1 MRTIIPRH
9 HNPALYT
16 GFEARRTLRRSVT
29 RWASWGLEYQ
39 LSALRCMR
47 MLGNPFTGRG
57 ENWLSAMLT
66 MNERLGR
73 DYHKPHFGIDDVT
86 TPEGTVAVTE
96 EMICDKPF
104 ASLLRFR
111 RNSQRKD
118 PKVLVVAPMS
128 GHYSTLLRDT
138 VQTLLKDHDV
148 YITDWHN
155 ARDIPT
161 DEGTFGFDHYVQ
173 YIVDFL
179 NELGP
184 ETHLLAVCQPT
195 VPALVATAHMEEVD
209 PPCRPAS
216 LTVMGGPIDVGA
228 APTEVTRYAE
238 KHSLEWFE
246 KNVIAEVP
254 FPYHGAGR
262 LVYPG
267 FLQLSGFISMNPEKH
282 LNSHVELF
290 QNLVA
295 CEHEASEKTQK
306 FYDEYLAV
314 CDLPARFYLETVDR
328 VFLRKDLANG
338 TMYFKGKLI
347 DASAIRRVPLLT
359 IEGENDDISAPGQTI
374 AAHRICS
381 GLPSE
386 LRYNYLQP
394 GVGHYGVFSGSRFRK
409 QIAPR
414 VTNFIRKFTQGEVSE
429 PSASIEVPLFEDLNS

>member
-86 TPEGTVAVTE
+86 TPEGTVSVTE

-155 ARDIPT
+155 ARDIST

-209 PPCRPAS
+209 HPCRPAS
-216 LTVMGGPIDVGA
+216 LTVMGGPID
-228 APTEVTRYAE
+228 
-238 KHSLEWFE
+238 
-246 KNVIAEVP
+246 
-254 FPYHGAGR
+254 
-262 LVYPG
+262 
-267 FLQLSGFISMNPEKH
+267 
-282 LNSHVELF
+282 
-290 QNLVA
+290 
-295 CEHEASEKTQK
+295 
-306 FYDEYLAV
+306 
-314 CDLPARFYLETVDR
+314 
-328 VFLRKDLANG
+328 
-338 TMYFKGKLI
+338 
-347 DASAIRRVPLLT
+347 
-359 IEGENDDISAPGQTI
+359 
-374 AAHRICS
+374 
-381 GLPSE
+381 
-386 LRYNYLQP
+386 
-394 GVGHYGVFSGSRFRK
+394 
-409 QIAPR
+409 
-414 VTNFIRKFTQGEVSE
+414 
-429 PSASIEVPLFEDLNS
+429 